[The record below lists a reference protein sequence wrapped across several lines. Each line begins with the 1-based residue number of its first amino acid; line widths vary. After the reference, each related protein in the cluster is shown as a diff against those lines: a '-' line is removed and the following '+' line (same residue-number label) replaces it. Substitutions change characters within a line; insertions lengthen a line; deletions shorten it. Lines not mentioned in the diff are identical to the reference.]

1 MGINPTA
8 IGKAYIE
15 ELTSS
20 IRKCYLE
27 LGERDIWMTM
37 NANDNS
43 FPGAKK
49 AISLDLYGKV
59 EQALSGYTSLID
71 EIDTAQASH
80 DLNKIPS
87 DMEVSFWEDRW
98 VSLNRELGQWEVLAD
113 YAEDTCCSKLL
124 MECAWKSRNWE
135 KVRSL
140 CSSPSIISALEAGD
154 FEVKMSEIFLAI
166 ADGKLNEVENL
177 HAQSAQLCLYKWQ
190 LLPSFFSGCNAHASL
205 LHQFHR
211 LVDIRESG
219 QIMVETRYVITFHA
233 L

>member
-1 MGINPTA
+1 MRSSGDLVNESFTT
-8 IGKAYIE
+8 
-15 ELTSS
+15 ELASS

-37 NANDNS
+37 NASHCS

-49 AISLDLYGKV
+49 AISFDLYGKIDR
-59 EQALSGYTSLID
+59 ALNEYNSLFD
-71 EIDTAQASH
+71 EVDKVQASG
-80 DLNKIPS
+80 DFKKLPL

-98 VSLNRELGQWEVLAD
+98 VSLNRELNQWGVLAE
-113 YAEDTCCSKLL
+113 YAEETSCSKLL

-140 CSSPSIISALEAGD
+140 CSVPSIKSALEMGD

-190 LLPSFFSGCNAHASL
+190 LLPTFFSGCNAHASL

-211 LVDIRESG
+211 LHYSH
-219 QIMVETRYVITFHA
+219 T
-233 L
+233 

>member
-1 MGINPTA
+1 MNESLI
-8 IGKAYIE
+8 IE
-15 ELTSS
+15 LASS

-27 LGERDIWMTM
+27 IGERDIWMSM
-37 NANDNS
+37 NASHCS

-49 AISLDLYGKV
+49 AISLDLYGK
-59 EQALSGYTSLID
+59 ID
-71 EIDTAQASH
+71 EALNEYNALFDEVDKLQACG
-80 DLNKIPS
+80 DLKKLPT

-98 VSLNRELGQWEVLAD
+98 VSLNRELNQWTVLAE
-113 YAEDTCCSKLL
+113 YAEETSCSKLL

-140 CSSPSIISALEAGD
+140 CSTPSIVSALEMGD

-190 LLPSFFSGCNAHASL
+190 LLPTFFSGCNAHASL

-219 QIMVETRYVITFHA
+219 QIMVETRYVWLRVFFASKIKT
-233 L
+233 

>member
-1 MGINPTA
+1 MTISPTA
-8 IGKAYIE
+8 ISKAYIE
-15 ELTSS
+15 ELGSA

-37 NANDNS
+37 NANVSS

-59 EQALSGYTSLID
+59 EQALDSYSSLID
-71 EIDTAQASH
+71 EVDTAQAAHSFH
-80 DLNKIPS
+80 ELYS
-87 DMEVSFWEDRW
+87 DMEVAFWEDRW
-98 VSLNRELGQWEVLAD
+98 VSLNRELGQWAVLAE
-113 YAEDTCCSKLL
+113 YAEDISCSKLL

-190 LLPSFFSGCNAHASL
+190 LLPTFCSGCNAHGSL

-219 QIMVETRYVITFHA
+219 QIMVETRYVII
-233 L
+233 LS